1 MILTHTPLQRPALNG
16 AVVRPLLRGGL
27 QAQPRSAMP
36 ALPVPRAPQRSPH
49 QLCLDLQPRPR

>member
-1 MILTHTPLQRPALNG
+1 MILTRTPLQRPALNG

-36 ALPVPRAPQRSPH
+36 SLPEPRAPLPV
-49 QLCLDLQPRPR
+49 LPLVLLLLPRPS